1 MLQPAL
7 DAIEALDVAYARFN
21 AWRSLRA
28 RDPELKVHEVGG
40 LSVLVDASRPTD
52 ETYNRVVG
60 LTQERSSALDEALAW
75 FVAVPPQV
83 DVAVDRMDP
92 LLSGALTER
101 GLAPAQT
108 LVWLWGEPPKL
119 AQAPVEGVVVRRL
132 VGEPERLLDLIATT
146 APEPFS
152 ALVREKRAPYYCTD
166 TFRAY
171 LATVDGEDAGWATLF
186 CHEGRGIL
194 GNAFVRGPFR
204 RRGVH
209 RALHAARARDAAAL
223 GLEWVVVDVMPESAS
238 HRNALRAGMLR
249 RTSYVWWR

>member
-1 MLQPAL
+1 MLPPPLSAL
-7 DAIEALDVAYARFN
+7 EALDVAYARFN
-21 AWRSLRA
+21 AERSLRA
-28 RDPELKVHEVGG
+28 RDPELLVHEVGG
-40 LSVLVDASRPTD
+40 LQVLVDASRPKD
-52 ETYNRVVG
+52 ETYNRIVG
-60 LTQERSSALDEALAW
+60 LTKERLDALDEALAW

-92 LLSGALTER
+92 LVSGALTER

-108 LVWLWGEPPKL
+108 LVWLWGEPASL
-119 AQAPVEGVVVRRL
+119 AHAPVEGVEVRRL
-132 VGEPERLLDLIATT
+132 VGEPERLLDLIGTT

-152 ALVREKRAPYYCTD
+152 ALVREKRAPHYCTD

-171 LATVDGEDAGWATLF
+171 LATVDGADAGWATLW

-194 GNAFVRGPFR
+194 GNAYVRGPFR

-209 RALHAARARDAAAL
+209 RALHAARARDAAAI
-223 GLEWVVVDVMPESAS
+223 GLEWVVVDVLPEGAS
-238 HRNALRAGMLR
+238 HRNALRAGMQR